1 MDRMKIHVLGNNRL
15 GARVAAIAAVAGLAL
30 SACSGGAAP
39 PTEVRITA
47 PTPGTSI
54 NVGQGTVIQ
63 GEAVGEG
70 IVRVEVIIDG
80 LPYATL
86 NTPDNQGVA
95 NFPVQVPWTPTSAG
109 SHAIQLKAFGS
120 EDRLLAQSDP
130 LVVEAKAAVVPTQPP
145 APTATQPPPPQQPT
159 PAPGTGG
166 DQPAQ
171 PQPAATQPPPQQ
183 EAPSLTVTNDFV
195 NVREGPNTAYR
206 LLGRLNQNETAPVRG
221 KSADGRWWQITYA
234 AGPGGV
240 GWVFGEYV
248 RANAA
253 AAGVPVA
260 AAPPLPTQPPPPPPP
275 PPAPLPTPLPPTAPV
290 IVPTVAPASCSGAL
304 CVNTTVIPAGGTVRA
319 SWNVQ
324 NVDSVWFD
332 RGDGS
337 GFQGVPGVWS
347 IDVTN
352 ITVNRTL
359 SLKVKQKDGQE
370 PVYSILISVS
380 GGGGGV
386 PGLTGWNPRFK
397 AGTTAWDSP
406 DTCTSAGVGGSCT
419 YYWTG
424 TDGASGIKIKVR
436 RHNVGPCAH
445 TGNLGDIEP
454 AGLRNEAL
462 MPVSGPSGQLTIRFP
477 SAGGYAIGI
486 FVERPGQPTWFDEK
500 PMSVGN
506 SGDCPTGG
514 GSPTNTPPPAVTETP
529 TATPVP

>member
-1 MDRMKIHVLGNNRL
+1 MKIHLSGKSKLGVRL
-15 GARVAAIAAVAGLAL
+15 AAAAAVAGLAL

-39 PTEVRITA
+39 PTEVKITA

-70 IVRVEVIIDG
+70 IVRVEVVIDG

-86 NTPDNQGVA
+86 NTPDNQGVS

-130 LVVEAKAAVVPTQPP
+130 LVVEAKAAVVPTQPV
-145 APTATQPPPPQQPT
+145 PTATQPPPPPQQQPT
-159 PAPGTGG
+159 PAPATGG

-171 PQPAATQPPPQQ
+171 PQPAATQAPPQQ

-195 NVREGPNTAYR
+195 NVREGPNTGYR

-221 KSADGRWWQITYA
+221 KSADGQWWQITYS
-234 AGPGGV
+234 GGTGGV

-260 AAPPLPTQPPPPPPP
+260 SAPPLPTQPPA
-275 PPAPLPTPLPPTAPV
+275 PPAPLPTAIPPTAPPAV
-290 IVPTVAPASCSGAL
+290 LPTAPSASCDRGIL
-304 CVNTTVIPAGGTVRA
+304 CVNTTAVQSGGSVVA

-324 NVDSVWFD
+324 NVDGVWFD
-332 RGDGS
+332 KGDGTGYIGKVSPGSETVS
-337 GFQGVPGVWS
+337 G
-347 IDVTN
+347 
-352 ITVNRTL
+352 ITANRTL

-370 PVYSILISVS
+370 PVYSILITVSGS
-380 GGGGGV
+380 GGGT
-386 PGLTGWNPRFK
+386 PGLTGWNPKFK

-406 DTCTSAGVGGSCT
+406 DTCTELSSAGGSCT

-424 TDGASGIKIKVR
+424 LEGAQGIWIRVEPRDVACAATSGVNVDPGDAASGWR
-436 RHNVGPCAH
+436 
-445 TGNLGDIEP
+445 
-454 AGLRNEAL
+454 AL
-462 MPVSGPSGQLTIRFP
+462 SGPTGSLTIKFN
-477 SAGGYAIGI
+477 STGGHVIILRAKRDNNEWY
-486 FVERPGQPTWFDEK
+486 WKDEK
-500 PMSVGN
+500 PMKVQP
-506 SGDCPTGG
+506 CGG
-514 GSPTNTPPPAVTETP
+514 GGGGANPTNTPVPTNTP
-529 TATPVP
+529 EATPIP

>member
-1 MDRMKIHVLGNNRL
+1 MRIDLPGNNKFDLRL
-15 GARVAAIAAVAGLAL
+15 AAAAVVAGLVL
-30 SACSGGAAP
+30 SACSGGPP

-63 GEAVGEG
+63 GEAVGDG
-70 IVRVEVIIDG
+70 IVRVEVVIDG

-86 NTPDNQGVA
+86 NTPDNQGVS

-130 LVVEAKAAVVPTQPP
+130 LVVEAKAAVVPTQPV
-145 APTATQPPPPQQPT
+145 PTATQPPPPPAQQQPT
-159 PAPGTGG
+159 PAPATGG
-166 DQPAQ
+166 GQPAQ
-171 PQPAATQPPPQQ
+171 PQPAPTQPPPQP

-234 AGPGGV
+234 AGPGGI

-260 AAPPLPTQPPPPPPP
+260 AAPPLPTQPPAPPPVVV
-275 PPAPLPTPLPPTAPV
+275 PTAIPPTAPPPV
-290 IVPTVAPASCSGAL
+290 LPTVPPGSSSGPL
-304 CVNTTVIPAGGTVRA
+304 SVNTTMVASGGTVRA
-319 SWNVQ
+319 SWSVQ
-324 NVDSVWFD
+324 NVDGVWFD
-332 RGDGS
+332 KGDGA
-337 GFQGVPGVWS
+337 GFQGVPGQWS
-347 IDVTN
+347 MDVTN
-352 ITVNRTL
+352 ITANRTL

-370 PVYSILISVS
+370 PVYSILITVSGS
-380 GGGGGV
+380 GGGT
-386 PGLTGWNPRFK
+386 PGLTGWNPKFK

-406 DTCTSAGVGGSCT
+406 DTCTELGSAGGSCT

-424 TDGASGIKIKVR
+424 LDGAQGIWIRVEPRDVACAPTSGV
-436 RHNVGPCAH
+436 NVEPGDVA
-445 TGNLGDIEP
+445 TGW
-454 AGLRNEAL
+454 R
-462 MPVSGPSGQLTIRFP
+462 PVIGPSGSLTIKFN
-477 SAGGYAIGI
+477 STGGHVIILRVKRDNNDWY
-486 FVERPGQPTWFDEK
+486 WKDEK
-500 PMSVGN
+500 PLKVQPCGV
-506 SGDCPTGG
+506 
-514 GSPTNTPPPAVTETP
+514 SPTNTPAVTNTPAPINTP

>member
-1 MDRMKIHVLGNNRL
+1 MKIHLSDRSKLSVRL
-15 GARVAAIAAVAGLAL
+15 AAAAAVAGLAL

-39 PTEVRITA
+39 PTEVKITA

-70 IVRVEVIIDG
+70 IVRVEVVIDG

-130 LVVEAKAAVVPTQPP
+130 LVVEAKAAVVPTQ
-145 APTATQPPPPQQPT
+145 AVPTATQPPPPPEQQPT
-159 PAPGTGG
+159 PAPATG

-171 PQPAATQPPPQQ
+171 PQPVATQAPPQQ

-195 NVREGPNTAYR
+195 NVREGPNTGYR

-221 KSADGRWWQITYA
+221 KSADGQWWQITYS
-234 AGPGGV
+234 GGTGGV

-260 AAPPLPTQPPPPPPP
+260 SAPPLPTQPPAPP
-275 PPAPLPTPLPPTAPV
+275 PPATLPTAIPPTAPPA
-290 IVPTVAPASCSGAL
+290 ILPTVPPASTSGPL
-304 CVNTTVIPAGGTVRA
+304 RVNTTVVASGGTVRA
-319 SWNVQ
+319 SWSVQ
-324 NVDSVWFD
+324 NVDGVWFD
-332 RGDGS
+332 KGDGA
-337 GFQGVPGVWS
+337 GYQGVPGEWS
-347 IDVTN
+347 MDVAN
-352 ITVNRTL
+352 ITANRTL
-359 SLKVKQKDGQE
+359 SLKVKQKDGSE
-370 PVYSILISVS
+370 PVYSILITVSGS
-380 GGGGGV
+380 GGGT
-386 PGLTGWNPRFK
+386 PGISGWNPKFK

-406 DTCTSAGVGGSCT
+406 DTCTELGSAGGSCT

-424 TDGASGIKIKVR
+424 LDGAQGIWIRVEPRDVACAATSGV
-436 RHNVGPCAH
+436 NVDP
-445 TGNLGDIEP
+445 GDV
-454 AGLRNEAL
+454 ASGWRA
-462 MPVSGPSGQLTIRFP
+462 VSGPTGSLTIKFN
-477 SAGGYAIGI
+477 STGGHVIILRAKRDNNDWY
-486 FVERPGQPTWFDEK
+486 WKDEK
-500 PMSVGN
+500 PMKVQP
-506 SGDCPTGG
+506 CGG
-514 GSPTNTPPPAVTETP
+514 GGGGNPTNTPVPPATSTP
-529 TATPVP
+529 EATPIP